1 MKSRSVRLSILA
13 AGLMAAT
20 SWAATGAAKAE
31 KAQGAPQQ
39 SDPAKMQVNDIRTCV
54 RSNFVT
60 RGSLRDLQLKATDR
74 DGQTHELKMK
84 LFWKPTKSGLARM
97 NLRVLEPKELHGSSY
112 LLLEQEKGHDVYF
125 FLPANQA
132 VLKVTGNEMAR
143 PLWGTDFSYSEIKQ
157 VHGLLEEGVTRRLG
171 DAVVS
176 DRPTFVLE
184 TATQAESTGY
194 RKVISYVDQASCA
207 LLKSEF
213 FGKGEQP
220 RKVLVADV
228 STLTKVDTYWLVL
241 GYSMRNIAEG
251 SHTELSMSDLY
262 LLESKSEKLFDP
274 ERFYQFDE

>member
-1 MKSRSVRLSILA
+1 MKSWSVKLSILA
-13 AGLMAAT
+13 AGLMTAA
-20 SWAATGAAKAE
+20 SWAAGPAKAE
-31 KAQGAPQQ
+31 KALAAPEQ
-39 SDPAKMQVNDIRTCV
+39 SDPAKMAADDIRTCL
-54 RSNFVT
+54 RSNFVR

-74 DGQTHELKMK
+74 DGQAHELKMK
-84 LFWKPTKSGLARM
+84 LFWKPAKSGLARM

-112 LLLEQEKGHDVYF
+112 LLLERDKGQDVYF
-125 FLPANQA
+125 FLPANQT

-157 VHGLLEEGVTRRLG
+157 VQGLLEEGATKRLG
-171 DAVVS
+171 DAIVS
-176 DRPTFVLE
+176 ERPSFVLE
-184 TATQAESTGY
+184 TTTKAETTGY
-194 RKVISYVDQASCA
+194 RKVLSYIDQASCT

-228 STLTKVDTYWLVL
+228 STLTKIDTYWLVL